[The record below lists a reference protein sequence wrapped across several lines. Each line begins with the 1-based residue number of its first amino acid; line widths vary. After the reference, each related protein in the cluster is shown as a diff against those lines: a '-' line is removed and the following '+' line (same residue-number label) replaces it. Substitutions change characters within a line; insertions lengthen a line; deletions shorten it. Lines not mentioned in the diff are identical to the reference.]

1 MLRNSS
7 RNHTV
12 RGYASMMRHSLPDRN
27 SCILSQ
33 LLLHLGNW
41 PTISTHRLMRHAL
54 RGQAGFLH
62 LDSLL
67 LISTSLAMPS
77 NERDTADSAWRA
89 HYDWR
94 LLPTQTPGICSQR
107 TWCLQ
112 NRHRRCTFPTCTSFY
127 MQLPPASRKTRIRN
141 T

>member
-1 MLRNSS
+1 MGMLRNSS

-12 RGYASMMRHSLPDRN
+12 RGYASMLRHSLPDRN
-27 SCILSQ
+27 SCILGQ
-33 LLLHLGNW
+33 LLLHLRTW
-41 PTISTHRLMRHAL
+41 PTISTHDLMRHAL
-54 RGQAGFLH
+54 RGQPGFLH
-62 LDSLL
+62 LDVLL
-67 LISTSLAMPS
+67 YRSPAMPS

-112 NRHRRCTFPTCTSFY
+112 NRQRRYAFPTCTSYY
-127 MQLPPASRKTRIRN
+127 MQIPPVSRKTRISN